1 MDRFIIIDGNAILH
15 RAYHAL
21 PPLTNKDGK
30 ITNAVYGFSAIVLK
44 VISDFKPQ
52 YLAVTFDRP
61 APTFRKKLYKEYQAK
76 RPEMEDNLSSQ
87 IEMIHDLVKALGIPI
102 YELDGYEA
110 DDLIGTISRTIDGK
124 VEKIIVTGD
133 RDIFQLVNKDTKVLM
148 PTKGL
153 SEGKLFG
160 VTEVKEKMGVSP
172 NEITY
177 LKALTGDSSDNYPGV
192 SGIGPKTATF
202 LIENYKTID
211 GIYNAIK
218 TQKFSVKIPDKVVER
233 LAEGHQDCMMS
244 LKLATIVTD
253 APIKFD
259 LNKAK
264 LPQNGEKFA
273 RVFQEFGFESLSRR
287 ASGKVIQPAPKPKI
301 ETKPKENQLGLF

>member
-1 MDRFIIIDGNAILH
+1 MDRLIIIDGNAILH

-30 ITNAVYGFSAIVLK
+30 ITNAVYGFSSMLLK
-44 VISDFKPQ
+44 VISDFKPEF
-52 YLAVTFDRP
+52 LAVTFDRP
-61 APTFRKKLYKEYQAK
+61 APTFRKKLYKDYQAK

-87 IEMIHDLVKALGIPI
+87 ISLLHDLIKALGIPI

-110 DDLIGTISRTIDGK
+110 DDLIGTISKTIDGK

-133 RDIFQLVNKDTKVLM
+133 RDILQLVNKDTKVLL

-160 VTEVKEKMGVSP
+160 EVEVKEKMGVSP
-172 NEITY
+172 DKIIY

-192 SGIGPKTATF
+192 PGIGPKTATF

-211 GIYNAIK
+211 GIYEAIK
-218 TQKFSVKIPDKVVER
+218 KQKFSVKIPDKVVER
-233 LAEGHQDCMMS
+233 LTEGHQDCMMS

-273 RVFQEFGFESLSRR
+273 KVFHEFGFESLAKR
-287 ASGKVIQPAPKPKI
+287 ANGKVTQPAPKAKI
-301 ETKPKENQLGLF
+301 ENKTKDNQLGLF